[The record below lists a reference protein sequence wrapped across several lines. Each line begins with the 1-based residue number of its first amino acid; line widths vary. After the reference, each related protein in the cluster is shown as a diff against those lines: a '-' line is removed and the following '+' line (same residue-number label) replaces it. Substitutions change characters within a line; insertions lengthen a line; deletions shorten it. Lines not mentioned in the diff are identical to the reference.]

1 MIKASF
7 VLVVCGALIAQDIEY
22 SFNTPIPDKSVIL
35 SNVTMHT
42 VNKTTEAETV
52 ITGDVIVTSINSD
65 GSQQTVYYFVPY
77 NKVGI
82 IWMITKPGP
91 NKGEKAFYGA
101 MTPGGAVLA
110 ADDTKWALFS
120 VRKIQFAVDAN
131 GAYIEYCLEL
141 EK

>member
-7 VLVVCGALIAQDIEY
+7 ILVVCVALSAQDIEY

-42 VNKTTEAETV
+42 VNKTNGAETV
-52 ITGDVIVTSINSD
+52 ITGDVIVTAINSD
-65 GSQQTVYYFVPY
+65 GDSQTVYYFVPY

-110 ADDTKWALFS
+110 AEDTKWALFTA
-120 VRKIQFAVDAN
+120 RKIRFAVDEN
-131 GAYIEYCLEL
+131 GAYIEYNLEL
-141 EK
+141 EE